1 MDSRGIIYFLMLSS
15 GRTQN
20 TKISLFTRIGSLRN
34 TTTPNTTIG
43 NVIYFVVLGLI
54 TAGLRKATGM
64 EVVSFAILLMNLFV
78 PLIDKFII
86 NKPFGY
92 KKAKGV
98 K

>member
-1 MDSRGIIYFLMLSS
+1 MGAIFMAPDY
-15 GRTQN
+15 
-20 TKISLFTRIGSLRN
+20 
-34 TTTPNTTIG
+34 TTTPNTTLG
-43 NVIYFVVLGLI
+43 NVIYFVVLGLV
-54 TAGLRKATGM
+54 TAGLRQATHM

-86 NKPFGY
+86 NKPFGFKKV